1 MLYNIDELSVDS
13 LVDLIKRCAQKYYS
27 GEPIITDSEFDS
39 LVDKLKE
46 LDPNNEIL
54 KLTGW
59 GYDPNLVSFGIKKNH
74 VYGKVTGIENK
85 PRKLE
90 NIPLNLRASNVKTRI
105 SAKLDGLSCVM
116 YYKDGDFK
124 LALTRGDGIVGIDV
138 TNKVRYI
145 LRNDL
150 RYKHIEGFSGA
161 IRGEFVISMDNWKMI
176 PASEDP
182 SKNPRNYASG
192 IINRHEICDELKYV
206 DLVVY
211 KIIAWESC
219 NEYLD
224 VRIMTEKLANH
235 FEHIVDH
242 CIVLNAEKIDET
254 LLTDLFNTYNQHYPC
269 DGCVITSNNVKI
281 LNPDLVFNEVAFKFE
296 SERAEATID
305 HIEWNLTRTGMLK
318 PVACINPVN
327 LAGTTVSRCTC
338 FNAKFVSDNVLGR
351 GAIIE
356 IEKSG
361 EIIPDIQRVV
371 KHAEYVDIPVVCPK
385 CSRPLTMVGTD
396 LRCLNEDCDGAS
408 MADLHHWTNVI
419 ADVDGLGGKIKDSF
433 FEEYDIHSV
442 TELYDKIRSI
452 KLGDSATDKKLIE
465 MINKLTCDKVD
476 ANRALVAL
484 NIPRLGWKSAE
495 KIVNANMFKEFADSP
510 DIFRT
515 EMFDELC
522 CKLDAIVGPATRK
535 SIECNMLKINRLEY
549 LKGRV
554 MVKLNNSEDSNQ
566 ESKGDVCIT
575 GKLSIKRSE
584 FENIIRSA
592 GYNPV
597 GKVNKNTVYLITDN
611 PEGTS
616 SKNKTATEL
625 GIKKITEQEFM
636 SLIKGE

>member
-1 MLYNIDELSVDS
+1 MIYNIDELSVDS
-13 LVDLIKRCAQKYYS
+13 LVDLIKGCAQKYYS
-27 GEPIITDSEFDS
+27 GEPIITDNEFDS

-46 LDPNNEIL
+46 LDPNNEVL

-74 VYGKVTGIENK
+74 VYRKVTGIENK

-90 NIPLNLRASNVKTRI
+90 DIPLNLRASNVKARI

-161 IRGEFVISMDNWKMI
+161 IRGEFVISMDNWKMF

-242 CIVLNAEKIDET
+242 CMILNAEKISET

-269 DGCVITSNNVKI
+269 DGCVITSNNIKI
-281 LNPDLVFNEVAFKFE
+281 SNPDLIFNEVAFKFE

-338 FNAKFVSDNVLGR
+338 FNAKFVSDNVLGK

-371 KHAEYVDIPVVCPK
+371 KQAEYVDIPVVCPK

-510 DIFRT
+510 DIFGT

-554 MVKLNNSEDSNQ
+554 MIKLNNSEDSNQ